1 MKYTIIKSKKQYF
14 EYCSR
19 IELLGEIK
27 KKSKDIT
34 NEIELLQLLIDKYD
48 SEQLNSNPI
57 PPHELLKGLMLE
69 HNMKGI
75 DLAQLL
81 QVSPGLVSDMLNGK
95 KALSKNSIRILSEYF
110 RVKQEAFNS
119 ELRYSK
125 TFGFIP
131 TA

>member
-19 IELLGEIK
+19 MELLGEIK
-27 KKSKDIT
+27 KKSKDI
-34 NEIELLQLLIDKYD
+34 NDEIELLQLLIDKYD
-48 SEQLNSNPI
+48 SEQLNRHPI
-57 PPHELLKGLMLE
+57 PPHELLKALMSE

-95 KALSKNSIRILSEYF
+95 KAFSKNSIRILSNHF
-110 RVKQEAFNS
+110 RVKQEVFNW
-119 ELRYSK
+119 ELHNWK
-125 TFGFIP
+125 IEDFIS
-131 TA
+131 TT

>member
-27 KKSKDIT
+27 KKSKDI
-34 NEIELLQLLIDKYD
+34 NEEIELLQLLIDKYD
-48 SEQLNSNPI
+48 SEQLKSNPI

-95 KALSKNSIRILSEYF
+95 KAFSKNSIRILSNHF

-119 ELRYSK
+119 ELHNWK
-125 TFGFIP
+125 TSGFIP
-131 TA
+131 TT

>member
-48 SEQLNSNPI
+48 SEQLNSTPF
-57 PPHELLKGLMLE
+57 PPNELLKALMAE

-75 DLAQLL
+75 DLAHLL

-95 KALSKNSIRILSEYF
+95 KAFSKYSIRILSQHF

-119 ELRYSK
+119 ELRNWK
-125 TFGFIP
+125 IGDFIP
-131 TA
+131 TT

>member
-34 NEIELLQLLIDKYD
+34 DEIELLQLLIDKYD
-48 SEQLNSNPI
+48 SEQIQRNSI
-57 PPHELLKGLMLE
+57 PPHELLKALMTE
-69 HNMKGI
+69 HGMKGI
-75 DLAQLL
+75 DLARLL

-95 KALSKNSIRILSEYF
+95 KALSKNSIRILSEHF
-110 RVKQEAFNS
+110 RVKQEAFNCVVGTTLL
-119 ELRYSK
+119 EPRC
-125 TFGFIP
+125 
-131 TA
+131 

>member
-27 KKSKDIT
+27 KKSKDI
-34 NEIELLQLLIDKYD
+34 NEEIELLQLLIEKYD
-48 SEQLNSNPI
+48 SEQIQRNSI
-57 PPHELLKGLMLE
+57 PPHDLLKALMTE
-69 HNMKGI
+69 HGMKGI
-75 DLAQLL
+75 DLARLL

-110 RVKQEAFNS
+110 RVKQEAFNCVVGTTLL
-119 ELRYSK
+119 ELRC
-125 TFGFIP
+125 
-131 TA
+131 

>member
-1 MKYTIIKSKKQYF
+1 MKHTIIKSKKQYF

-19 IELLGEIK
+19 MELLGEVK

-34 NEIELLQLLIDKYD
+34 DEIELLQLLIDKYD
-48 SEQLNSNPI
+48 SEQLKSNPI
-57 PPHELLKGLMLE
+57 PPNELLKGLMLE
-69 HNMKGI
+69 HNIKGI

-95 KALSKNSIRILSEYF
+95 KAFSKNSIRILSEHF
-110 RVKQEAFNS
+110 RVKQEAFNW
-119 ELRYSK
+119 ELSNWK
-125 TFGFIP
+125 TSGFIP

>member
-1 MKYTIIKSKKQYF
+1 MKCTIIKTKKQYF

-19 IELLGEIK
+19 MELLGELK
-27 KKSKDIT
+27 KRTKDIID
-34 NEIELLQLLIDKYD
+34 EIELLQLLIDKYD
-48 SEQLNSNPI
+48 SEKLISNSI
-57 PPHELLKGLMLE
+57 PPHELLKALLVE

-95 KALSKNSIRILSEYF
+95 KAFSKNSIRIISEHF

-119 ELRYSK
+119 ELRNWK
-125 TFGFIP
+125 IEDFIP

>member
-19 IELLGEIK
+19 MELLGELK
-27 KKSKDIT
+27 KRTKDIID
-34 NEIELLQLLIDKYD
+34 EIELLQLLIDKYD
-48 SEQLNSNPI
+48 SEKLISNSI
-57 PPHELLKGLMLE
+57 PPHELLKALLVE

-95 KALSKNSIRILSEYF
+95 KAFSKNSIRIISEHF

-119 ELRYSK
+119 ELRNWK
-125 TFGFIP
+125 IGDFIP
-131 TA
+131 TT

>member
-1 MKYTIIKSKKQYF
+1 MKYTIIKAKKQYF

-27 KKSKDIT
+27 KKSKDI
-34 NEIELLQLLIDKYD
+34 NDEIDLLQLLIDKYD
-48 SEQLNSNPI
+48 SEQLKSNPI

-95 KALSKNSIRILSEYF
+95 KAFSKNSIRILSEHF
-110 RVKQEAFNS
+110 RVKQEAFNW
-119 ELRYSK
+119 ELSNWK

-131 TA
+131 TS

>member
-34 NEIELLQLLIDKYD
+34 EEIELLQLLIDKYD
-48 SEQLNSNPI
+48 SEKLISNSI
-57 PPHELLKGLMLE
+57 PPHELLKALLVE
-69 HNMKGI
+69 HNMKGV

-81 QVSPGLVSDMLNGK
+81 QVSPGLISDMLSGK
-95 KALSKNSIRILSEYF
+95 KAFSKNSIRVLSQHF
-110 RVKQEAFNS
+110 RLRQEAFNFVL
-119 ELRYSK
+119 E
-125 TFGFIP
+125 T
-131 TA
+131 T

>member
-19 IELLGEIK
+19 MELLGEIK

-34 NEIELLQLLIDKYD
+34 DEIELLQLLIDKYD
-48 SEQLNSNPI
+48 SEQLKSNPI
-57 PPHELLKGLMLE
+57 PPHELLKALMAE

-95 KALSKNSIRILSEYF
+95 KAFSKNSIRILSEYF
-110 RVKQEAFNS
+110 RVKQEVFNYVVRTS
-119 ELRYSK
+119 LLELRC
-125 TFGFIP
+125 
-131 TA
+131 

>member
-19 IELLGEIK
+19 LELLGEIK

-34 NEIELLQLLIDKYD
+34 DEIELLQLLVDKYD
-48 SEQLNSNPI
+48 SEKLTSSPI
-57 PPHELLKGLMLE
+57 PPHELLKALMVE

-95 KALSKNSIRILSEYF
+95 KAFSKNSIRVLSQHF
-110 RVKQEAFNS
+110 RLKQEAFNS
-119 ELRYSK
+119 ELRKRK

>member
-19 IELLGEIK
+19 MELLGELK
-27 KKSKDIT
+27 KRTKDIID
-34 NEIELLQLLIDKYD
+34 EIELLQLLIDKYD
-48 SEQLNSNPI
+48 SEKLISNSI
-57 PPHELLKGLMLE
+57 PPHELLKALLVE

-95 KALSKNSIRILSEYF
+95 KAFSKNSIRIISEHF
-110 RVKQEAFNS
+110 RVKQEAFNCVVGTS
-119 ELRYSK
+119 LLELRC
-125 TFGFIP
+125 
-131 TA
+131 